1 MALQRYFDHF
11 AHPRIEQQV
20 LMSASDT
27 TINNT
32 TESAFPDIEIY
43 IKRPNLDAL
52 IAWIEISIGPSSHS
66 TRGTTTQIAFPDK
79 TSCIIVENAVKG
91 GYTSVWF
98 KSSRTPWATDRDC
111 ALAAWLHFQIETRC
125 SSGGWNG
132 LDEQGWLR
140 FTDAGEAI
148 VNWFV

>member
-1 MALQRYFDHF
+1 
-11 AHPRIEQQV
+11 
-20 LMSASDT
+20 MSTCDT
-27 TINNT
+27 TDNST
-32 TESAFPDIEIY
+32 ADDDFPDIEIY
-43 IKRPNLDAL
+43 IKRPSLDAL
-52 IAWIEISIGPSSHS
+52 VSVGLVSHL
-66 TRGTTTQIAFPDK
+66 TRGTTTEVLLLDQ

-98 KSSRTPWATDRDC
+98 KSNQTPWATDRDC
-111 ALAAWLHFQIETRC
+111 ALAAWSHFQIETRC

-140 FTDAGEAI
+140 FTEAGETV

>member
-1 MALQRYFDHF
+1 
-11 AHPRIEQQV
+11 
-20 LMSASDT
+20 MSTCDT
-27 TINNT
+27 TDNST
-32 TESAFPDIEIY
+32 ADDGFPDIEIY
-43 IKRPNLDAL
+43 IKRPSLDAL
-52 IAWIEISIGPSSHS
+52 VAWIEVSVGLVSHV
-66 TRGTTTQIAFPDK
+66 TRGTTTEVLLLDQ

-98 KSSRTPWATDRDC
+98 KSNQTPWATDRDC
-111 ALAAWLHFQIETRC
+111 ALAAWSHFQIETRC

-140 FTDAGEAI
+140 FTEAGETV

>member
-1 MALQRYFDHF
+1 
-11 AHPRIEQQV
+11 
-20 LMSASDT
+20 MSTCDT
-27 TINNT
+27 TGNST
-32 TESAFPDIEIY
+32 ADDGFPDIEIY
-43 IKRPNLDAL
+43 IKRPSLDAL
-52 IAWIEISIGPSSHS
+52 VAWIEVSVGLVSHV
-66 TRGTTTQIAFPDK
+66 TRGTTTEVLLLDQ

-98 KSSRTPWATDRDC
+98 KSNQTPWATDRDC
-111 ALAAWLHFQIETRC
+111 ALAAWSHFQIETRC

-140 FTDAGEAI
+140 FTEAGETV